1 MPPEFHGKSPEIN
14 ISEIPKVEGSGFLEI
29 DNFLEEEKV
38 KNNKKNII
46 NVLNKSGN
54 EYLKEWLKSF
64 ILTEKNIVKIWAFK
78 LKLSQATDE
87 NSIEDI
93 IRRFIPEWY
102 KIWDKKV
109 EKNPE
114 KERTVENSWNLGDM
128 FLQTEEKEVKAG
140 EKELK
145 AGEKELKDIKEKQEN
160 VEKSN
165 KEIIR
170 EKLIQTCEYRE
181 RLLWSRPDVDEKTKK
196 QRDEIKK
203 NLPVE
208 TKKQLEEKG
217 YDENFVNDY
226 ILLRVTLNEVK
237 KDSSFDKAVVEQ
249 FGKQV
254 NELSTLDIFLKKIDN
269 ACNIPDLNLDTFSKD
284 NIRQTRTE
292 LFHEKV
298 WNDSLRIARDVN
310 IKSREYPEWFFDMEN
325 DEIIAQY
332 GKFLPNEYKRL
343 LEDYNRQIGQ
353 NHQEEY
359 KQSEEYKTL
368 LFVSTEIK
376 EKMDKDAKKMLE
388 ELCIISQIKWMYMC
402 MREWDN
408 FDLNKSREI
417 RIDEEWA
424 MILDG
429 HIDGIDFSIRQ
440 DINNPQTK
448 LQTSQKLAKDGNAFV
463 IGWKDKFQD
472 SNFIL
477 PSQNEIF
484 NFITGIVQSDSIQPL
499 EDFDSPEDYLEYL
512 QTTIMWNMEEKYEDT
527 EYVHNY
533 MKEQVKWEKIVNNVL
548 WFLGKID
555 SNIIDGD
562 SGKNI
567 TQGSNKDLYNF
578 MKILKF
584 NIDNSIDL
592 GEINKFSRCI
602 NEIETI
608 IDNYKSSGESNG
620 IYSDGISKYLENN
633 VWIDWTPEERL
644 KLIFGL
650 FNHFNENSS
659 DNTRVAYEWND
670 GIQTKMIINDLYIQ
684 LHDKPKKKQEEQHE
698 QQNKEEET
706 NMAYENLMVAYD
718 QTESMA

>member
-1 MPPEFHGKSPEIN
+1 
-14 ISEIPKVEGSGFLEI
+14 
-29 DNFLEEEKV
+29 
-38 KNNKKNII
+38 
-46 NVLNKSGN
+46 
-54 EYLKEWLKSF
+54 
-64 ILTEKNIVKIWAFK
+64 
-78 LKLSQATDE
+78 
-87 NSIEDI
+87 
-93 IRRFIPEWY
+93 
-102 KIWDKKV
+102 
-109 EKNPE
+109 
-114 KERTVENSWNLGDM
+114 
-128 FLQTEEKEVKAG
+128 
-140 EKELK
+140 
-145 AGEKELKDIKEKQEN
+145 
-160 VEKSN
+160 
-165 KEIIR
+165 
-170 EKLIQTCEYRE
+170 
-181 RLLWSRPDVDEKTKK
+181 
-196 QRDEIKK
+196 
-203 NLPVE
+203 
-208 TKKQLEEKG
+208 
-217 YDENFVNDY
+217 
-226 ILLRVTLNEVK
+226 
-237 KDSSFDKAVVEQ
+237 
-249 FGKQV
+249 
-254 NELSTLDIFLKKIDN
+254 
-269 ACNIPDLNLDTFSKD
+269 
-284 NIRQTRTE
+284 
-292 LFHEKV
+292 
-298 WNDSLRIARDVN
+298 
-310 IKSREYPEWFFDMEN
+310 
-325 DEIIAQY
+325 
-332 GKFLPNEYKRL
+332 
-343 LEDYNRQIGQ
+343 
-353 NHQEEY
+353 
-359 KQSEEYKTL
+359 
-368 LFVSTEIK
+368 
-376 EKMDKDAKKMLE
+376 
-388 ELCIISQIKWMYMC
+388 MYMC
-402 MREWDN
+402 MWEWDS

-440 DINNPQTK
+440 DINNPQAK

-527 EYVHNY
+527 KYVHNY

-548 WFLGKID
+548 WFIGKID
-555 SNIIDGD
+555 PNIIDGD

-584 NIDNSIDL
+584 NIDNSVDL

-602 NEIETI
+602 NEIERV
-608 IDNYKSSGESNG
+608 IDNYKSSGKSNG
-620 IYSDGISKYLENN
+620 LYSDGISKYLENN
-633 VWIDWTPEERL
+633 VWIDWIPEERL
-644 KLIFGL
+644 KSIFGL